1 MYSALQC
8 SVVHYS
14 VVQCKCRTEQLLEA
28 LLLVR
33 SVAHSVIVKTRVSA
47 QVLRDAQ
54 NITEHNG
61 IANRVLESEIYL
73 AGGRADGRPGCR
85 SSGLCARPAC
95 TRSGG
100 TKAIR
105 SERFNFLFG

>member
-1 MYSALQC
+1 M
-8 SVVHYS
+8 
-14 VVQCKCRTEQLLEA
+14 LEA

-33 SVAHSVIVKTRVSA
+33 SVAHLVIVKTRVSA
-47 QVLRDAQ
+47 QVLLDAQ

-73 AGGRADGRPGCR
+73 AGGRAVGRQGYV
-85 SSGLCARPAC
+85 CARGTYA
-95 TRSGG
+95 RMSSGG